1 MTRTFAAALA
11 LSGTVSLM
19 LARPGSQAPPEPPR
33 TSPPNEPALV
43 EIANGRILVRY
54 HGGVIFEGMISGAA
68 GMARAAVNVYRTAD
82 AVDQVIALTASSSAG
97 PLEVSGT
104 VTGSAEAFPAEADR
118 PLRGLPIV
126 RHASGLSRSLRN
138 HAVYDRRWDWAL
150 SVDDQPR
157 TRTRVTPVADTAEG
171 RTFRLEAHGRE
182 ILLRFRPRFY
192 QQHRGLRYFEPWT
205 YAIWPSP
212 IAGWC
217 SWFAFF
223 DKVTEHDIKGTADV
237 VAHAL
242 APFGYEYVQMDDG
255 YQRATGAPEFWLE
268 ANQKFPSGLPALA
281 GYIKSKGLK
290 PAIWT
295 NAAFSQTDI
304 ADRHRDWFV
313 RDPSGGLARG
323 NWIDLVVDGSNPD
336 ALAALVRPI
345 YRELRRQG
353 WEYFKLDA
361 LRHLRYEGY
370 NAYGGY
376 FAAKGVD
383 RAEAFRSYVRS
394 VREEIGRDR
403 FLMACWGVRPEL
415 VGIADACRLGT
426 DGFSF
431 AGLAQYNS
439 FNNVVWRNDPD
450 HIELSE
456 REAWR
461 STMVTSLTG
470 SLLLL
475 TDKPERYLG
484 EYAEPARRA
493 VPVLMT
499 VPGQLYDVDPSRSSE
514 LWRADVEVSGRD
526 PKPFDA
532 SLETSVH
539 LYELDIERPFGS
551 WVVLGRTGGD
561 IERIP
566 FDELGLDPSKEYA
579 VFDYWE
585 KRLLGTFSGSF
596 APGQVPPRY
605 NSQVFVIR
613 ERVPHP
619 QVLST
624 SRHITGG
631 GVDLVDLA
639 WDGARLS
646 GRSHVVA
653 GDPYEIYVTVP
664 AGYAV
669 GLATC
674 GGVPAEAPRR
684 DGAVAQ
690 LACRSDASR
699 DVDWSVS
706 FRRE

>member
-1 MTRTFAAALA
+1 MTRTFAAVLA
-11 LSGTVSLM
+11 LWGTVPLL
-19 LARPGSQAPPEPPR
+19 LAQGAGQVPAAPSR
-33 TSPPNEPALV
+33 TPPPNEPAIV
-43 EIANGRILVRY
+43 EIANDRIVIRY
-54 HGGVIFEGMISGAA
+54 HGGVIFEGTLSGSA
-68 GMARAAVNVYRTAD
+68 GVARATVNAYRTGH

-97 PLEVSGT
+97 PLGLAGV
-104 VTGSAEAFPAEADR
+104 VTGSGEAFPAEADR
-118 PLRGLPIV
+118 PLRGMPVV
-126 RHASGLSRSLRN
+126 RHASGLSRNLRN
-138 HAVYDRRWDWAL
+138 HAVYDRKWDWAL

-157 TRTRVTPVADTAEG
+157 TRTRITPVVDTGAA
-171 RTFRLEAHGRE
+171 RTFRLEASGRE

-212 IAGWC
+212 VAGWC

-223 DKVTEHDIKGTADV
+223 DKVTEGDIKRTADV
-237 VAHAL
+237 VAATL
-242 APFGYEYVQMDDG
+242 APFGYEYIQMDDG
-255 YQRATGAPEFWLE
+255 YQRATGAPEFWLQ
-268 ANQKFPSGLPALA
+268 ANQKFPSGLAALA
-281 GYIKSKGLK
+281 GYIKGKGLK

-295 NAAFSQTDI
+295 NAAFSQTDV
-304 ADRHRDWFV
+304 AERHKEWFV
-313 RDPSGGLARG
+313 RDPKGGLARG
-323 NWIDLVVDGSNPD
+323 NWIDLIVDGSNPD

-345 YRELRRQG
+345 YRELRGQG

-370 NAYGGY
+370 NAYGGH

-383 RAEAFRSYVRS
+383 RAEAFRAYVRS

-415 VGIADACRLGT
+415 VGIADACRIGT

-470 SLLLL
+470 SLFLL

-499 VPGQLYDVDPSRSSE
+499 VPGQLYDVDPSRSAE

-532 SLETSVH
+532 SLEPGAH
-539 LYELDIERPFGS
+539 LYQLDIERPFGS

-561 IERIP
+561 IDRIP
-566 FDELGLDPSKEYA
+566 FEQLGLEASSEYV
-579 VFDYWE
+579 VFDFWE
-585 KRLLGTFSGSF
+585 KRLHGTFSRSF
-596 APGQVPPRY
+596 APGVVPARY

-613 ERVPHP
+613 ERLAHP
-619 QVLST
+619 QLVAT

-631 GVDLVDLA
+631 GVDLLDLS
-639 WDGARLS
+639 WDGSRLS
-646 GRSHVVA
+646 GRSRVVA

-664 AGYAV
+664 AGHAL
-669 GLATC
+669 GQASC
-674 GGVPAEAPRR
+674 AGAPADAPVR
-684 DGAVAQ
+684 DGA
-690 LACRSDASR
+690 LARFTCRSDTSR
-699 DVDWSVS
+699 EIDWSVT

>member
-1 MTRTFAAALA
+1 MTRTFAAALV
-11 LSGTVSLM
+11 LGGTMPLL
-19 LARPGSQAPPEPPR
+19 LAQGAPRNSASPSR
-33 TSPPNEPALV
+33 IAPPNEPAIV
-43 EIANGRILVRY
+43 EIASDRIVIRY
-54 HGGVIFEGMISGAA
+54 GGGVIFEGTISASAA
-68 GMARAAVNVYRTAD
+68 PARVTVNAYRTED
-82 AVDQVIALTASSSAG
+82 AVDQVIALTASPSAG
-97 PLEVSGT
+97 PLELAGT
-104 VTGSAEAFPAEADR
+104 VTASAEAFPAEADR
-118 PLRGLPIV
+118 PLRGMQVV
-126 RHASGLSRSLRN
+126 RHASGLSRNLRN

-157 TRTRVTPVADTAEG
+157 TRTRVTPVLAAATA
-171 RTFRLEAHGRE
+171 RTFRLEASGRE

-212 IAGWC
+212 VAGWC

-223 DKVTEHDIKGTADV
+223 DKVNEDDIRRTADV
-237 VAHAL
+237 VAARL
-242 APFGYEYVQMDDG
+242 APFGYEYIQLDDG
-255 YQRATGAPEFWLE
+255 YQRATGAPEFWLQ
-268 ANQKFPSGLPALA
+268 ANQKFPSGLAALA
-281 GYIKSKGLK
+281 EYIKGKGLK

-295 NAAFSQTDI
+295 NAAFSQTDV
-304 ADRHRDWFV
+304 AERHREWFV
-313 RDPSGGLARG
+313 RDPKGGLARG
-323 NWIDLVVDGSNPD
+323 NWVDLVVDGSNPA
-336 ALAALVRPI
+336 ALDALVRPV
-345 YRELRRQG
+345 YRELRAQG

-370 NAYGGY
+370 NAYGGH

-415 VGIADACRLGT
+415 VGIADACRIGT

-470 SLLLL
+470 SLFLL

-499 VPGQLYDVDPSRSSE
+499 VPGQLYDVDPSRSAA

-532 SLETSVH
+532 GLEPGAH
-539 LYELDIERPFGS
+539 LYQLDIERPFGS
-551 WVVLGRTGGD
+551 WSVLGRTGGD
-561 IERIP
+561 IDRIP
-566 FDELGLDPSKEYA
+566 FEQLGLEASKEYV
-579 VFDYWE
+579 VFDFWE
-585 KRLLGTFSGSF
+585 KRLHGTFSGSF
-596 APGQVPPRY
+596 APGVIPARY

-613 ERVPHP
+613 ERLARP
-619 QVLST
+619 QLVAT

-631 GVDLVDLA
+631 GVDLIDLS

-646 GRSHVVA
+646 GRSRVVA
-653 GDPYEIYVTVP
+653 GDPYEVYVTVP
-664 AGYAV
+664 AGYV
-669 GLATC
+669 LDRATC
-674 GGVPAEAPRR
+674 TDVPAGAQAR
-684 DGAVAQ
+684 DGA
-690 LACRSDASR
+690 LARFTCRSETSR
-699 DVDWSVS
+699 EIDWSVT
-706 FRRE
+706 FRPQ

>member
-1 MTRTFAAALA
+1 MTRTFAAVLA
-11 LSGTVSLM
+11 LSATIPL
-19 LARPGSQAPPEPPR
+19 LAAQGPVPSPGAP
-33 TSPPNEPALV
+33 PPNEPATV
-43 EIANGRILVRY
+43 ELATDRIVIRY
-54 HGGVIFEGMISGAA
+54 HGNVIFEGAISGRA
-68 GMARAAVNVYRTAD
+68 GLARATVNAYRTAG

-97 PLEVSGT
+97 PLEVSGI
-104 VTGSAEAFPAEADR
+104 VTASAEAFPAEADR
-118 PLRGLPIV
+118 PLRGMAVV
-126 RHASGLSRSLRN
+126 RHSSGLSRSLRN
-138 HAVYDRRWDWAL
+138 QAVYDRKWDWAL
-150 SVDDQPR
+150 SVDDQPH
-157 TRTRVTPVADTAEG
+157 TRTRVTPVLETAAA
-171 RTFRLEAHGRE
+171 RTFRLDVSGRE

-212 IAGWC
+212 VAGWC

-223 DKVTEHDIKGTADV
+223 DKVTEADVRRTTDV
-237 VAHAL
+237 VASVL
-242 APFGYEYVQMDDG
+242 APFGYEYIQVDDG
-255 YQRATGAPEFWLE
+255 YQRATGAPEFWLR
-268 ANQKFPSGLPALA
+268 ANQKFPSGLAALA
-281 GYIKSKGLK
+281 GYIKSKGLR

-304 ADRHRDWFV
+304 AEQHKDWFV
-313 RDPSGGLARG
+313 LDPKGGLARG

-345 YRELRRQG
+345 YRELRSQG

-370 NAYGGY
+370 NSYGGH
-376 FAAKGVD
+376 FAGKGVE
-383 RAEAFRSYVRS
+383 RAEAFRSYARS
-394 VREEIGRDR
+394 VREEIGRGR

-470 SLLLL
+470 SLFLL

-499 VPGQLYDVDPSRSSE
+499 VPGQLYDVDPSRSAE
-514 LWRADVEVSGRD
+514 MWRAEVEVSGRD

-532 SLETSVH
+532 GLEPGAH
-539 LYELDIERPFGS
+539 LFQLDIERPFGS
-551 WVVLGRTGGD
+551 WVVLGRTGGEM
-561 IERIP
+561 ERIP
-566 FDELGLDPSKEYA
+566 FDELGLDASKEYM
-579 VFDYWE
+579 VFDFWE
-585 KRLLGTFSGSF
+585 KRLHGTFARSF
-596 APGQVPPRY
+596 APGAIPARY

-613 ERVPHP
+613 ERLPHP
-619 QVLST
+619 QLAAT

-631 GVDLVDLA
+631 GVDLVDLS
-639 WDGARLS
+639 WDGTRLS
-646 GRSHVVA
+646 GRSRLVA
-653 GDPYEIYVTVP
+653 GDPYGIYVTVP
-664 AGYAV
+664 AGYALEEASCA
-669 GLATC
+669 GATT
-674 GGVPAEAPRR
+674 EAPVR
-684 DGAVAQ
+684 DGA
-690 LACRSDASR
+690 LARFICRADTSR
-699 DVDWSVS
+699 EVGWSVS

>member
-1 MTRTFAAALA
+1 MTRTLVAALA
-11 LSGTVSLM
+11 LCGTMPL
-19 LARPGSQAPPEPPR
+19 LFARGAGQAPAAPFR
-33 TSPPNEPALV
+33 TPPPNEPSIV
-43 EIANGRILVRY
+43 EIADNRIVIRY
-54 HGGVIFEGMISGAA
+54 HGGVIFEGTLSGRA
-68 GMARAAVNVYRTAD
+68 GVARATVNAYRTGD
-82 AVDQVIALTASSSAG
+82 AVDQVVALTASSSAG
-97 PLEVSGT
+97 PLELAGT

-118 PLRGLPIV
+118 PLRGLAVV
-126 RHASGLSRSLRN
+126 RHASGISRSLRN
-138 HAVYDRRWDWAL
+138 HAVYDRRWDWVL

-157 TRTRVTPVADTAEG
+157 TRTRITPVLDTAAA
-171 RTFRLEAHGRE
+171 RTFRLEASGRE

-223 DKVTEHDIKGTADV
+223 DKVTENDIKRTADV
-237 VAHAL
+237 VAATL
-242 APFGYEYVQMDDG
+242 APFGYEYIQMDDG
-255 YQRATGAPEFWLE
+255 YQRATGAPEFWLQPNE
-268 ANQKFPSGLPALA
+268 KFPSGLAALA
-281 GYIKSKGLK
+281 GYIKGKGLK

-295 NAAFSQTDI
+295 NAAFSQTDV
-304 ADRHRDWFV
+304 AERHKEWFV
-313 RDPSGGLARG
+313 RDPAGGLARG
-323 NWIDLVVDGSNPD
+323 NWIDFVVDGSSPD

-345 YRELRRQG
+345 YRELRSQG

-370 NAYGGY
+370 NAYGGH

-383 RAEAFRSYVRS
+383 RADAFRSYVRS

-415 VGIADACRLGT
+415 VGIADACRIGT

-470 SLLLL
+470 SLFLL

-499 VPGQLYDVDPSRSSE
+499 VPGQLYDVDPSRSAE

-532 SLETSVH
+532 SLEPGAH
-539 LYELDIERPFGS
+539 LYQLDIERPFGS

-561 IERIP
+561 IDRIP
-566 FDELGLDPSKEYA
+566 FEQLGLEASREYV

-585 KRLLGTFSGSF
+585 RRLHGTFSGSF
-596 APGQVPPRY
+596 APGAVPARY

-613 ERVPHP
+613 ERLAHP
-619 QVLST
+619 QVVAT

-631 GVDLVDLA
+631 GVDLLDLS
-639 WDGARLS
+639 WDGTRLS
-646 GRSHVVA
+646 GRSRVVA
-653 GDPYEIYVTVP
+653 GDPYEIYLTVP
-664 AGYAV
+664 SGYALDRADCA
-669 GLATC
+669 G
-674 GGVPAEAPRR
+674 APS
-684 DGAVAQ
+684 GAAVREGTVARVT
-690 LACRSDASR
+690 CRSDTSR
-699 DVDWSVS
+699 EMDWSVT
-706 FRRE
+706 FRPE